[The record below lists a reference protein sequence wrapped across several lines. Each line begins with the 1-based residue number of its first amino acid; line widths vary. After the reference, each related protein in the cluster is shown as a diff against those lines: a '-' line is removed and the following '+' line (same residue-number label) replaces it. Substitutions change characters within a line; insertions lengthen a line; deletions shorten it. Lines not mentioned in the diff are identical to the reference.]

1 MHFNLPNQ
9 LALEVAGY
17 DQTRKKLAAP
27 IATENRNK
35 NKRKTFPSGRPSN
48 MFPKHVV
55 KDNLWEQTV
64 EQLNKE
70 KAPDK
75 VHLFTKPV
83 FGQEPEP
90 FAVVYYHRQLWVAA
104 WLPPNGSKLLQSKDD
119 SYIYGLTIA
128 YRDTA
133 AARKQCT
140 DVYIPSR
147 RTLGKCMFNQNDESM
162 MLPRIKDGRSYWYRK
177 TILMTKD
184 DIMDGYT
191 GNYWKD
197 PNRSEHHL
205 KSYGK
210 TWTVYRTVQK
220 WENQLAKDIP
230 QFKGGSSD
238 DIFTRLDPENNKFEN
253 IMSKYWSR
261 PRWMGSETMYVHDVD
276 NIIHILR
283 KHFCCEYMQDVLS
296 AKWFRSLVLNAMND
310 TKVIHENNIA
320 QNMYD
325 REALKPPYGILYQFL
340 SSVNEIKEVYR
351 DIDHNLLHSR
361 FDWLSKI
368 VLINSH
374 NRTGFQ
380 WMQENLP
387 VESFLN
393 MLYQKYKQQSELDQQ
408 RSECGGYLLSADA
421 ATGQRHVYMTDWRDT
436 YDMLCQ
442 CITTDRTD
450 NIKPKRWRLMEWH
463 DHLMAETWKI
473 SNANVNLPQKLFPQP
488 IKVEQ
493 CNDGEDVKYSFLQP
507 YDTHQLAAWGRAVRN
522 CVGAGHGYADD
533 IKKMRQ
539 LIILTMIDGQPRYT
553 IQLFV
558 NNGVMTVNQIG
569 DIGNKRLSDLER
581 SNVED
586 AFKVALIKRE
596 EQLT

>member
-1 MHFNLPNQ
+1 MHFNLPDQ

-17 DQTRKKLAAP
+17 DQTRKKLAA
-27 IATENRNK
+27 AMAAEDAK
-35 NKRKTFPSGRPSN
+35 NKKKRETFPCGRPSN
-48 MFPKHVV
+48 MFPKHVIKDSDWETAV
-55 KDNLWEQTV
+55 KFI
-64 EQLNKE
+64 NKE

-75 VHLFTKPV
+75 FHLFTKPV

-90 FAVVYYHRQLWVAA
+90 IAVVYYHRQLWVAA
-104 WLPPNGSKLLQSKDD
+104 WLPRSKDD

-140 DVYIPSR
+140 EVYIPNR
-147 RTLGKCMFNQNDESM
+147 RTLGKYMFNQHDESM
-162 MLPRIKDGRSYWYRK
+162 MLPRVKDGRSYWYRK

-191 GNYWKD
+191 ANYWKD
-197 PNRSEHHL
+197 PNRNEHHL

-210 TWTVYRTVQK
+210 TWQMYRAVQK
-220 WENQLAKDIP
+220 WENQLSKDIP
-230 QFKGGSSD
+230 QFKGGSND

-253 IMSKYWSR
+253 IMSSYWSR
-261 PRWMGSETMYVHDVD
+261 PRWMGNETMYVHEVD

-283 KHFCCEYMQDVLS
+283 KRFRAEYMQDVLS
-296 AKWFRSLVLNAMND
+296 AKWFRSLILNAMND

-325 REALKPPYGILYQFL
+325 REALKPPYAIIYQFL
-340 SSVNEIKEVYR
+340 LSVDEIKEVYR

-361 FDWLSKI
+361 FDWLSKVEI
-368 VLINSH
+368 PH
-374 NRTGFQ
+374 YHTQTGHP
-380 WMQENLP
+380 WMRENLP

-393 MLYQKYKQQSELDQQ
+393 MLYQKYKQQSELDKQ
-408 RSECGGYLLSADA
+408 RSESGGYFLSTDS

-436 YDMLCQ
+436 YQMLTQ
-442 CITTDRTD
+442 CIAAGRTD
-450 NIKPKRWRLMEWH
+450 NIKPRRWRLMEWH

-473 SNANVNLPQKLFPQP
+473 SNPNVDLPQKLFPQP

-493 CNDGEDVKYSFLQP
+493 CNDGEDVKYSFFQP
-507 YDTHQLAAWGRAVRN
+507 HDTHQLAAWGRAVRN
-522 CVGAGHGYADD
+522 CVGGGHGYADGV
-533 IKKMRQ
+533 KKMKH
-539 LIILTMIDGQPRYT
+539 LIILTMIENQPRYT
-553 IQLFV
+553 IQLTV
-558 NNGVMTVNQIG
+558 DNGVMTVNQIA
-569 DIGNKRLSDLER
+569 DIGNRRLSDFER

-586 AFKVALIKRE
+586 AFKLALTKRE

>member
-1 MHFNLPNQ
+1 MHFNLPDQ

-17 DQTRKKLAAP
+17 DQTRKKLAA
-27 IATENRNK
+27 AMAAEDRNK
-35 NKRKTFPSGRPSN
+35 NKRQTFPCGRPSN
-48 MFPKHVV
+48 MFPKHVI
-55 KDNLWEQTV
+55 KDSDWDTTV
-64 EQLNKE
+64 EALNKE

-75 VHLFTKPV
+75 FHLFTKPV

-90 FAVVYYHRQLWVAA
+90 IAVVYYHRQLWVAA
-104 WLPPNGSKLLQSKDD
+104 WLPRSKDD
-119 SYIYGLTIA
+119 SYLYGLTIA

-140 DVYIPSR
+140 DTYIPSR
-147 RTLGKCMFNQNDESM
+147 RTLGKYMFNQLDESK
-162 MLPRIKDGRSYWYRK
+162 MLPRVKDGRSYWYRK
-177 TILMTKD
+177 TILMTQD
-184 DIMDGYT
+184 EIMDGYT
-191 GNYWKD
+191 ANYWKD

-210 TWTVYRTVQK
+210 TWQMYRAVQK

-230 QFKGGSSD
+230 QFKGGSND

-253 IMSKYWSR
+253 IMSSYWSR
-261 PRWMGSETMYVHDVD
+261 PRWLGHDAKYIHDVD
-276 NIIHILR
+276 DILNKLR
-283 KHFCCEYMQDVLS
+283 KLFRAEYMQDVLS

-325 REALKPPYGILYQFL
+325 REALKPPYAIIYQFL
-340 SSVNEIKEVYR
+340 LSVDEIKEVYR
-351 DIDHNLLHSR
+351 DIDHNLLHSK
-361 FDWLSKI
+361 FDWLSK
-368 VLINSH
+368 LELPNYCST
-374 NRTGFQ
+374 TGHP
-380 WMQENLP
+380 WMRENLP

-393 MLYQKYKQQSELDQQ
+393 MLYQKYKHISERDQQ
-408 RSECGGYLLSADA
+408 RSESGGYFLSTDS

-436 YDMLCQ
+436 YQMLTQ
-442 CITTDRTD
+442 CIIAGRTD
-450 NIKPKRWRLMEWH
+450 NIKPRRWRLMEWH

-473 SNANVNLPQKLFPQP
+473 SNPNVDLPQKLFPQP

-493 CNDGEDVKYSFLQP
+493 CNDGEDVKYSFFQP
-507 YDTHQLAAWGRAVRN
+507 HDTHQLAAWGRAVRN
-522 CVGAGHGYADD
+522 CVGGGHGYADG
-533 IKKMRQ
+533 IKKMRH

-553 IQLFV
+553 IQLSV
-558 NNGVMTVNQIG
+558 DNGVMTVNQIA
-569 DIGNKRLSDLER
+569 DIGNRRLLEVER

-586 AFKVALIKRE
+586 AFKLALTKRE